1 MKTTAMGKLTSNDA
15 LSCSQ
20 LPALLGVDAYGK
32 TPNDVLRR
40 CIDAINGVED
50 DFQTN
55 EAMNWGSLLEK
66 QILEVAADRLG
77 MELQHGFTE
86 AFVAKDIPLQCSLD
100 GRVWKR
106 PNATIPTD
114 PADATITTNPGAGIY
129 VLTNDGTISVTGM
142 GILEAKLTSYAPE
155 DSPPL
160 HRGPLQL
167 QGQMICTGA
176 TWGAIATLYRGTEM
190 RIFVFARH
198 EGTVDRITRAAF
210 DFQAR
215 LDTYRNTGIAEYYP
229 LASPEDGSRTFPEIK
244 RPVAVDLGDEAAEL
258 VATIKACDDV
268 IKGAEDQKARITA
281 TLMDMIGDA
290 EAGRAGRW
298 LVNWGSRSY
307 KAQPE
312 KVVPAKDA
320 YTVRNKT
327 LLIKEVA

>member
-1 MKTTAMGKLTSNDA
+1 M
-15 LSCSQ
+15 
-20 LPALLGVDAYGK
+20 
-32 TPNDVLRR
+32 
-40 CIDAINGVED
+40 
-50 DFQTN
+50 
-55 EAMNWGSLLEK
+55 
-66 QILEVAADRLG
+66 
-77 MELQHGFTE
+77 
-86 AFVAKDIPLQCSLD
+86 PLQCSLD
-100 GRVWKR
+100 GKIECPDGTV
-106 PNATIPTD
+106 
-114 PADATITTNPGAGIY
+114 ITTGAGIY
-129 VLTNDGTISVTGM
+129 VLTADGSITTKGV

-190 RIFVFARH
+190 RIFVFERH
-198 EGTVDRITRAAF
+198 EGTVERITRAAF

-215 LDTYRNTGIAEYYP
+215 LDTYRNTGVTEWYP
-229 LASPEDGSRTFPEIK
+229 LSSPEDGSRTFSEVK
-244 RPVAVDLGDEAAEL
+244 RPVAVDLPEDAATL
-258 VATIKACDDV
+258 VDTLKACDEV
-268 IKGAEDQKARITA
+268 IKGAEDQKARIVA

-327 LLIKEVA
+327 LSIKAAP

>member
-1 MKTTAMGKLTSNDA
+1 MKATAMGKLTRNDA

-20 LPALLGVDAYGK
+20 LPALLSVDAYGK

-40 CIDAINGVED
+40 CIDAINGVDD
-50 DFQTN
+50 DFQVN
-55 EAMNWGSLLEK
+55 EAMAWGSLLEQ

-77 MELQHGFTE
+77 MTLTHGFDE
-86 AFVAKDIPLQCSLD
+86 AFVATGVPLQCSLD
-100 GRVWKR
+100 GMVTSTERRVI
-106 PNATIPTD
+106 NTD
-114 PADATITTNPGAGIY
+114 PDAGIY
-129 VLTNDGTISVTGM
+129 VLTAAGSLEVDQI
-142 GILEAKLTSYAPE
+142 GILEAKLTSFRAE

-176 TWGAIATLYRGTEM
+176 TWGAIATLYQGTEM

-198 EGTVDRITRAAF
+198 DGTVDAITRAAH

-215 LDTYRNTGIAEYYP
+215 LDTYRNTGVSEWYP
-229 LASPEDGSRTFPEIK
+229 LESPEDGSRTFPEA
-244 RPVAVDLGDEAAEL
+244 RRAVAVDLPDDAATL
-258 VATIKACDDV
+258 VDTLKACDEV
-268 IKGAEDQKARITA
+268 IKGAEAQKAMITA

-298 LVNWGSRSY
+298 LVNWGSRAY

-320 YTVRNKT
+320 YVVRAKT
-327 LLIKEVA
+327 LTIKEAA

>member
-1 MKTTAMGKLTSNDA
+1 MKATAMGKLTRNDA

-40 CIDAINGVED
+40 CIDAINGADD
-50 DFQTN
+50 DFKTN
-55 EAMNWGSLLEK
+55 EAMAWGSLLEQ

-77 MELQHGFTE
+77 YDLEHGFTD
-86 AFVAKDIPLQCSLD
+86 AFVATGVPLQCSLD
-100 GRVWKR
+100 GKIGHEVG
-106 PNATIPTD
+106 TSI
-114 PADATITTNPGAGIY
+114 ITTNPGAGIY
-129 VLTNDGTISVTGM
+129 VLTADGSITTKGV
-142 GILEAKLTSYAPE
+142 GILEAKLTSFRAE

-176 TWGAIATLYRGTEM
+176 TWGAIATLYQGTEM

-198 EGTVDRITRAAF
+198 DGTVDAITRAAH

-215 LDTYRNTGIAEYYP
+215 LDTYRNTGVSEWYP
-229 LASPEDGSRTFPEIK
+229 LESPEDGSRTFPEA
-244 RPVAVDLGDEAAEL
+244 RRAVAVDLPEDAATL
-258 VATIKACDDV
+258 VDTLKACDEV
-268 IKGAEDQKARITA
+268 IKGAEAQKSMITA

-298 LVNWGSRSY
+298 LVNWGSRAY

-312 KVVPAKDA
+312 KVVPAKDG
-320 YTVRNKT
+320 YTVRAKT
-327 LLIKEVA
+327 LTIKEAA